1 MSPEARRLRTASLNR
16 RVLLVALTVLA
27 LVLTITG
34 VLTEVLVGAQL
45 RADAAS
51 RLGSHVQAAEQAA
64 RAGAGPREV
73 AAAAQG
79 DGVTASLLTP
89 AGVVLGNSGLGPS
102 RRGTERAR
110 PGGPQPLAGP
120 GAAGGEGGSAQPQV
134 LTRSLPDG
142 SVLTV
147 SVDTASISQVQQQLR
162 GVLVPLLLGAVVVAG
177 LLLAVGVRTALRPL
191 GRMTTLA
198 RDIAHGDRGRR
209 LAPVRTDTELGRTAA
224 AFDDMLD
231 SLEGAV
237 AAAEAADAR
246 TRRFVADAAH
256 ELRTPLAGVQAATE
270 AMLGAGTT
278 IDSGRREHLQLLAVR
293 QAQRA
298 GHLVQE
304 LLAMARI
311 DEGLTLTQTP
321 VELAA
326 FTDTQVA
333 QARALAPGMTIAV
346 DAAACVVTADP
357 PRLAQVL
364 TNVLDNARNHAGPN
378 AEVQISVHATPT
390 AAQLLVTDN
399 GPGVPVAERERIFDR
414 LVRLDEAR
422 SYEGGSQR
430 SGAGLGLA
438 IARGIARAHGGELTW
453 ARTRSGL
460 PAAATPGARRRVSG
474 AGSAAVA
481 CPAPAQS
488 SPASTAARG
497 WWRLPGRRLRT
508 STAGRSGS
516 RPHACGAPGWS

>member
-1 MSPEARRLRTASLNR
+1 VSPEARRLRTASLNR
-16 RVLLVALTVLA
+16 RVLLVALTALA

-102 RRGTERAR
+102 HRGTERAR
-110 PGGPQPLAGP
+110 PGGPEPLAGHSAAP
-120 GAAGGEGGSAQPQV
+120 GAGGAGGPAQPQV

-224 AFDDMLD
+224 AFDEMLD

-237 AAAEAADAR
+237 VAAEAADAR

-270 AMLGAGTT
+270 AMLGAGTN

-311 DEGLTLTQTP
+311 DEGLTLTHTP
-321 VELAA
+321 VDLAA

-333 QARALAPGMTIAV
+333 QARVLAPGMSIAV
-346 DAAACVVTADP
+346 DAAACTVLACTVLADP

-378 AEVQISVHATPT
+378 ADVQISVQATPT

-438 IARGIARAHGGELTW
+438 IARGIARAHGGELTCVEPG
-453 ARTRSGL
+453 SGRGAAFL
-460 PAAATPGARRRVSG
+460 LQLPLAPAAG
-474 AGSAAVA
+474 
-481 CPAPAQS
+481 
-488 SPASTAARG
+488 
-497 WWRLPGRRLRT
+497 
-508 STAGRSGS
+508 
-516 RPHACGAPGWS
+516 